1 MNDLNFKI
9 DFYQYGHN
17 GDAITSKEFI
27 RQVITECPMFDYTLY
42 HTVDAK
48 VLQDLN
54 IKFVPLVDQFDLSK
68 KFYRSKNY
76 LAISIGCSTYTPPHF
91 GPAHKNNQPPY
102 YFKLGIHLNMLRQM
116 WGDIF
121 DIINEHCSTNLTV
134 REANYYLP
142 TIDYDKFDIK
152 KIDEFISIDSNK
164 KILLCNGP
172 TLTGQ
177 SFAEDFSDI
186 LPDICNLHPDKTFI
200 CTKSFN
206 TNIPNLKFTNDIIG
220 MQGSD
225 LNEIGYLSRSCDLIV
240 GKHSGPF
247 MFTLTKENLLDPTK
261 IFLSFVAPLNDS
273 FPIGAN
279 INAQYIVSKVSNYYN
294 NVYNNNNYD
303 ADRTKDIIS
312 RCLDYI

>member
-17 GDAITSKEFI
+17 GDAITAKEFI
-27 RQVITECPMFDYTLY
+27 RQVITEYPMFDYTLY
-42 HTVDAK
+42 HTVDTK

-68 KFYRSKNY
+68 KSYRSKNY
-76 LAISIGCSTYTPPHF
+76 LAISIGCSTYSPPYYDLIF
-91 GPAHKNNQPPY
+91 KDNQPPY
-102 YFKLGIHLNMLRQM
+102 YFYRGIHLNMLRQM
-116 WGDIF
+116 WSDIF
-121 DIINEHCSTNLTV
+121 DIINKHCSTNLKLK
-134 REANYYLP
+134 EAVHYLP
-142 TIDYDKFDIK
+142 TIDYDQFDVE
-152 KIDEFISIDSNK
+152 KIDKFISIDSNK

-220 MQGSD
+220 IQGSD
-225 LNEIGYLSRSCDLIV
+225 LNEIGYLSRYCDLII

-247 MFTLTKENLLDPTK
+247 MFTLTKENLLDSGKT
-261 IFLSFVAPLNDS
+261 FLSFVRPINDS
-273 FPIGAN
+273 FPIGAD
-279 INAQYIVSKVSNYYN
+279 INAQYIISELNDQQCDSTRYN
-294 NVYNNNNYD
+294 P
-303 ADRTKDIIS
+303 ARIKDIII
-312 RCLDYI
+312 RCLNYI